1 MINFDNSATSFP
13 KPPEVRKAVLRA
25 LDVYGGNPGRGG
37 HKLSLDTAEKV
48 YEVRRSAAELFGAQT
63 ENTIFTANC
72 TMALNMAIKGMMEY
86 GGHIVIS
93 GYEHNAVLR
102 PVYAMAKARRVT
114 FSVLPVFDDTERTIA
129 ELRKLIRHDTR
140 AVCCTVASNVS
151 GRILPYREIARV
163 CRSYGIC
170 FIADAAQAAGL
181 LDLKLSDGFDF
192 ICTAGHK
199 ALYGPSGTG
208 LLVSSGEYNL
218 PTIIEGG
225 TGTHSA
231 DPEQGD
237 DMPERL
243 ESGTVNTAGILGLGA
258 GIEFV
263 RAKTPAAIMKQESA
277 LVKRFES
284 AVSGIEGVKLYPCA
298 KRVPICAFNLR
309 EMNSQALSMKLSER
323 GFALRGGLHCAGLA
337 HRSMGTLTQGAVRFS
352 PSVFSTTREVDALAA
367 AVREIAGELSDGGLP

>member
-13 KPPEVRKAVLRA
+13 KPPEVRKAVLKA

-48 YEVRRSAAELFGAQT
+48 YDVRQSAAELFGAQA
-63 ENTIFTANC
+63 ENTVFTANC
-72 TMALNMAIKGMMEY
+72 TMALNMAVKGIMDG
-86 GGHIVIS
+86 GGHIIIS

-114 FSVLPVFDDTERTIA
+114 FSLLPVYDDDDRTIE
-129 ELRKLIRHDTR
+129 ELRRLIRNDTR
-140 AVCCTVASNVS
+140 CVCCTVASNVS

-163 CRSYGIC
+163 CRAHGIC

-181 LDLKLSDGFDF
+181 LPVTLNDGFDF

-199 ALYGPSGTG
+199 ALYGPPGTG
-208 LLVSSGEYNL
+208 LLVSNGEYTL
-218 PTIIEGG
+218 STIIEGG
-225 TGTHSA
+225 TGTNSA

-237 DMPERL
+237 QMPERL

-263 RAKTPAAIMKQESA
+263 KQKTPAALMKKELE
-277 LVKRFES
+277 LVRRFENS
-284 AVSGIEGVKLYPCA
+284 AGRIPGVKLYPCA
-298 KRVPICAFNLR
+298 RRVPISSFNLR
-309 EMNSQALSMKLSER
+309 GMNSQALSMKLSER

-337 HRSMGTLTQGAVRFS
+337 HRSMGTLNQGTVRLS
-352 PSVFSTTREVDALAA
+352 PGAFSTAKEIDMLAA
-367 AVREIAGELSDGGLP
+367 ALRETALEGTIA

>member
-13 KPPEVRKAVLRA
+13 KPPEVKRAVERA
-25 LDVYGGNPGRGG
+25 LTVYGGNPGRGG
-37 HKLSLDTAEKV
+37 HKLSLDTAEQI
-48 YEVRRSAAELFGAQT
+48 YEVRRSAAEMFGAET
-63 ENTIFTANC
+63 ENTVFTSNC
-72 TMALNMAIKGMMEY
+72 TLALNMAIKGMMEY

-93 GYEHNAVLR
+93 GYEHNAALR
-102 PVYAMAKARRVT
+102 PVYALAKARRVT
-114 FSVLPVFDDTERTIA
+114 FSVLPIYDDDERTIA
-129 ELRKLIRHDTR
+129 ELRRLIRHDTR

-151 GRILPYREIARV
+151 GRILPYRAIAKI

-208 LLVSSGEYNL
+208 LLISSGEFEL
-218 PTIIEGG
+218 STIIEGG
-225 TGTHSA
+225 TGTNSD

-237 DMPERL
+237 QMPERL

-258 GIEFV
+258 GISFV
-263 RAKTPAAIMKQESA
+263 KRKTPAALMHQELR
-277 LVKRFES
+277 LVERFEN
-284 AVSGIEGVKLYPCA
+284 AAAGIEGVKLYPCDR
-298 KRVPICAFNLR
+298 RVPISSFNLR
-309 EMNSQALSMKLSER
+309 DMNSQALSMKLSER

-337 HRSMGTLTQGAVRFS
+337 HRSMGTLTQGTVRFS
-352 PSVFSTTREVDALAA
+352 PGAFNTPREADALVSALRDIA
-367 AVREIAGELSDGGLP
+367 RE